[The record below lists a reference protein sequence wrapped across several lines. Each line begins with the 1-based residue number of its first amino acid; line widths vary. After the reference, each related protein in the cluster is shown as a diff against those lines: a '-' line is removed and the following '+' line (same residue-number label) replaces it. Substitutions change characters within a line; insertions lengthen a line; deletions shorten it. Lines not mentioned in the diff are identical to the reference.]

1 MNHTERRRMSK
12 KLGIHQYQQKLPR
25 NKKFE
30 LLREN
35 IIAGNKLE
43 KENAEAIRVDIQSQ
57 MEQIESQ
64 KVYSLAEVIAKR
76 KGIAVLDAMEEAQK
90 EINKGRK

>member
-1 MNHTERRRMSK
+1 MNHRERRRMSK
-12 KLGIHQYQQKLPR
+12 KLGIRQYQQKLPR

-43 KENAEAIRVDIQSQ
+43 RENAEAVRVDIQAQ

-64 KVYSLAEVIAKR
+64 SVFSIAEVIAKR